1 MAQIDFREFFQ
12 CGFNYDK
19 FYITF
24 TACTVLLFMSLY
36 CISCTAMA
44 RKQGKRL
51 AMGGDKVGSHMRPLA
66 ESEKHRVPSMYLQVT
81 EANNWYVDHAR
92 KDRDDLKIAQ
102 SIIQMAKG
110 LFKINQN
117 GKSLENLK
125 KKLRGKKKGGK
136 KVGSLK

>member
-1 MAQIDFREFFQ
+1 MVQIDFREFFQ
-12 CGFNYDK
+12 CGFNYAK
-19 FYITF
+19 FYGIF
-24 TACTVLLFMSLY
+24 TWCTVILFISLY
-36 CISCTAMA
+36 CFSCTMMA
-44 RKQGKRL
+44 RKEGKRL
-51 AMGGDKVGSHMRPLA
+51 AMGHDRVGSHMRPLA

-92 KDRDDLKIAQ
+92 KDRDALKIGQ

-110 LFKINQN
+110 LLKINQN